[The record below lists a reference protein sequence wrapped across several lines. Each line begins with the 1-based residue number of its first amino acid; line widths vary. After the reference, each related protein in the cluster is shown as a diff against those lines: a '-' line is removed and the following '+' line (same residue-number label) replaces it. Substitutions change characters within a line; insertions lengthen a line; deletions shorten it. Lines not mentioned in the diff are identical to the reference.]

1 MITKELKMREL
12 NHMETANVAGA
23 WSWSDITTGSILAM
37 FRPAPNT
44 DLTVREAPELTGG
57 AVGMGDTF
65 GKVAVALV
73 VGGMLLAG
81 GIASGIAGGI
91 GAGLMSLARR

>member
-1 MITKELKMREL
+1 MREL
-12 NHMETANVAGA
+12 NHMEAAKVAGA
-23 WSWSDITTGSILAM
+23 WSWSDITTSSILAM
-37 FRPAPNT
+37 FRPASNT
-44 DLTVREAPELTGG
+44 PVTVREAPELTGG

-91 GAGLMSLARR
+91 GAGLLSLARR